1 MSFHECMK
9 LFYPETTLI
18 LYNRKNEVILQGKV
32 SDIAKECEKYQDIE
46 VTFVSGRADTTG
58 LKIWLDN

>member
-9 LFYPETTLI
+9 LFYPETMLI

-32 SDIAKECEKYQDIE
+32 DDIREECEKYQDIE